1 MAIIDTERD
10 VIVIRIVYDGPPFS
24 GKTTSIHT
32 LGNLL
37 GKNNPVFSPEES
49 DGKTLYFDW
58 MEYIGGLF
66 KGYGISCQIISVP
79 GQLSLEERRH
89 FLLRTADAV
98 IFVLDAGEKKT
109 EIPLLYFKDLQNV
122 LSLQPDEETV
132 KVVIQANKQDKPNA
146 FSSEQLKTEV
156 FYNYPEIKIIESIA
170 TVGKGVRETFV
181 LAVRHAIERADALM
195 AKEQLASGK
204 PNITHGEEL
213 LSVLQKTITLKPV
226 TSDTDVIVQTQTKEL
241 SKEQLAEEPLV
252 SFEDLDVSEPEP
264 KSVEEHPIETSQ
276 EEQLAEEPIVSF
288 EDLEV
293 SESKSESTDKFPI
306 ETSIETSQEEQLAEE
321 PLVSFEDLD
330 VSEPEPKSVEE
341 HPIETSQEEQLAEE
355 PIVSFE
361 DLEASESKSESTDK
375 SPIETSQEEQL
386 AEEPIVSFE
395 DLDISESN
403 LESVEKS
410 PETSQ
415 DKQLAEEPIV
425 SFEDL
430 EASEPESKAIE
441 EQLIETSQRAN
452 NSIIIENENF
462 LADETQEPVNQ
473 LLEQFKEQPVPENL
487 DLSRTAQELIETI
500 QSDDIIEPTWLSTEE
515 VKEPVETTL
524 EQSPEPTTPQLL
536 SFDELNPDNSQD
548 LPVLENQSVENTE
561 PPVSSKDK
569 LEVESVNLSNE
580 ETTNF
585 VEEENTGELPE
596 STMSLNQNEI
606 EDMKFVIVSD
616 KEVDGQNDPTSDDEF
631 DDEVEKFVSDAQEE
645 ESFLSGSDDELYIS
659 DEEFEEY
666 ISFDGEFKESSLF
679 DQEFFVLPDE
689 LEKTFTLPDELEGVD
704 DDVLPENDKTE
715 PVNEIN
721 LPPPIEVKNQPDPIL
736 PTEGPNQSV
745 SPPWFPGK
753 KQLPKFPDEDTPIQW
768 IWPPLSGSQILEN
781 LFKQALR
788 PHLRPDGTWVI
799 NTKNDW
805 RCFSKWH
812 WSYTTA
818 EQARERLRA
827 NMRMHLQCSPFLSE
841 QRCVA
846 IAYDALKETWRLWQ
860 IVRMELSLAEY
871 LVEALQEER
880 VEKLVLETIKCA
892 SYYVEAL
899 QQSTCYP
906 PLLELSLENIG
917 LDEEQKLIY
926 LGCIEEENATQTIQP
941 SLNQETLSEIITMVF
956 AKPITQTGKHLEVA
970 TIVEAFNQLYQIE
983 PPYLIESLK
992 NLFLNQQA

>member
-241 SKEQLAEEPLV
+241 SK
-252 SFEDLDVSEPEP
+252 
-264 KSVEEHPIETSQ
+264 
-276 EEQLAEEPIVSF
+276 
-288 EDLEV
+288 
-293 SESKSESTDKFPI
+293 
-306 ETSIETSQEEQLAEE
+306 EQLAEE